1 MTVIITCPDCGT
13 VTAFDQIQR
22 DSTEFC
28 QHCDYPLFW
37 ARPDGPTLVSTNGTD
52 VSRRRLPG
60 TGGRLVI
67 GSRPCPVCGEQNPL
81 NGVHCIR
88 CSSLLDPP
96 PVVATPAPQP
106 PGPPALPPPPVPAKN
121 WWPWIALGVG
131 VVILLVGLGFWI
143 W

>member
-28 QHCDYPLFW
+28 QHCDFPLFW
-37 ARPDGPTLVSTNGTD
+37 ARPDGPALVSSNGTD

-60 TGGRLVI
+60 TGGRVVV
-67 GSRPCPVCGEQNPL
+67 GSRSCPVCGEQNPL

-96 PVVATPAPQP
+96 PAPTR
-106 PGPPALPPPPVPAKN
+106 N

-131 VVILLVGLGFWI
+131 VVILLVGLAFWI